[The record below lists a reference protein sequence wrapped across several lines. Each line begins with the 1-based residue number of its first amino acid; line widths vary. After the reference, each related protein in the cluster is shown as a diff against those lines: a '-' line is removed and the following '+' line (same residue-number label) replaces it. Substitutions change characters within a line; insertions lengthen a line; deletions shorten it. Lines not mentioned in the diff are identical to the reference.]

1 MESILDNIAAY
12 WRLYGL
18 IALGIIA
25 FLLWA
30 ANMSTASLAWNFLRD
45 RNPWWIA
52 VLLFILA
59 LVLLNLL
66 NFPIMPLPR

>member
-1 MESILDNIAAY
+1 VSLPDNIAAH

-18 IALGIIA
+18 IAIGIAALI
-25 FLLWA
+25 FWA
-30 ANMSTASLAWNFLRD
+30 AQMSTASFAWNFLRD

-59 LVLLNLL
+59 LLLLNIL
-66 NFPIMPLPR
+66 NIPIMPLPR